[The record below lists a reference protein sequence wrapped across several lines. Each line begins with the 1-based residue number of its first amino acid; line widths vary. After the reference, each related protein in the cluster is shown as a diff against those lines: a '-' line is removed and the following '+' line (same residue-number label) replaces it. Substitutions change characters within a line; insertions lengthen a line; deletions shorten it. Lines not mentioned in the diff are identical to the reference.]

1 MMVTMTNTARRQA
14 LARMLGLL
22 VAAASTMLAMP
33 AHAGAEESVAAL
45 QSEWEQIKYRQPA
58 DRQERAFEALAKK
71 AAAVRSEFRDRADV
85 DIWYAIVLASHAGAR
100 GGLGALSLAREAKGA
115 LEQAIARDPRAL
127 EGSAYTSLGS
137 LYYQVPGWPIGF
149 GDKDKARELLAR
161 ALAINPRGIDPNFFM
176 GDFLYRTGDYAGA
189 KRSLELALQ
198 AAARPARPLAD
209 EGRRR
214 EVEALLALVKQKL
227 D

>member
-1 MMVTMTNTARRQA
+1 MIHDGRRKTMAAVVA
-14 LARMLGLL
+14 LALTATFGLG
-22 VAAASTMLAMP
+22 AGSALAGP
-33 AHAGAEESVAAL
+33 EESVAAL
-45 QSEWEQIKYRQPA
+45 QSEWEQIKYRQPS

-85 DIWYAIVLASHAGAR
+85 DIWYAIVLASHAGAK
-100 GGLGALSLAREAKGA
+100 GGLGALSLAKEAKAA
-115 LEQAIARDPRAL
+115 LEQSIARDPKAL

-161 ALAINPRGIDPNFFM
+161 ALTINPRGIDPNFFM
-176 GDFLYRTGDYAGA
+176 GDFLYRTGDHDGA
-189 KRSLELALQ
+189 RRSLELALQ
-198 AAARPARPLAD
+198 APARPARPLAD

-214 EVEALLALVKQKL
+214 EAEALLVLVRQKL
-227 D
+227 N